1 MEELLKPDSLR
12 WKVDLYKSK
21 IYFLEYY
28 ACNNVGHI
36 IYKIDYKI
44 FLNIL
49 LFLKSL
55 DGKSPTLGSSSQL
68 VTFLSMSQM
77 LLIKRRIV
85 HQTLWSHTRCTGTI
99 I

>member
-1 MEELLKPDSLR
+1 MKELLKPHSLR

-21 IYFLEYY
+21 IYFREYCT
-28 ACNNVGHI
+28 CNNVGHT
-36 IYKIDYKI
+36 IYKIEYKI

-55 DGKSPTLGSSSQL
+55 SGKSPALGSSSQL
-68 VTFLSMSQM
+68 VTFLSILQM